1 VTLLLLNRLQRAVVR
16 WEWNAGTSGAAA
28 TGGTNQFLFLNAST
42 TTPTAN
48 EDNSR
53 RRSGVAARLWRLAAG
68 FTSGAPTS
76 QATVTARIN
85 GVSQASTATVIGTAL
100 GITATTLAASI
111 AVVGTD
117 NLSIL
122 FVTTSTDTGATHP
135 VAQLVGVL
143 NDSF

>member
-1 VTLLLLNRLQRAVVR
+1 
-16 WEWNAGTSGAAA
+16 
-28 TGGTNQFLFLNAST
+28 
-42 TTPTAN
+42 
-48 EDNSR
+48 
-53 RRSGVAARLWRLAAG
+53 
-68 FTSGAPTS
+68 
-76 QATVTARIN
+76 
-85 GVSQASTATVIGTAL
+85 VIGTAL